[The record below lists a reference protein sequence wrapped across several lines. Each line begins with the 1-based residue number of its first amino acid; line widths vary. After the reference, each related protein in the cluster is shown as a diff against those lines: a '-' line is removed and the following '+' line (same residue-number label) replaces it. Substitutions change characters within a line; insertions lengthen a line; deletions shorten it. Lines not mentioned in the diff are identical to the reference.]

1 MVKYKIILAV
11 IFIIFIIFINHTLH
25 ADVLIYGD
33 AVIDGI
39 RHSADLRMKIEDI
52 RISDAQYR
60 ENFAALYPTLNI
72 AGRGERYE
80 NIDTRDQI
88 NIHTIG
94 NEVIGGNQSAWRS
107 SMYIMGE
114 YYFSHWYKKRYEA
127 AYYEKLRDS
136 SIHQCE
142 TEAKKILHDV
152 TEIFGTL
159 LEGKI
164 KLKYSNEIL
173 RRLQD
178 IFKVKKEAFTMGQFS
193 YEDVLKAE
201 SDAVSMEKEITKIK
215 KEISETSLRLSSYT
229 GSQYSENTEIEQL
242 VLAGNLPLAEETK
255 VIAETPEYKARR
267 KEMEAIRYKEKA
279 AGNNFLPDISI
290 YGRYD
295 FFNSS
300 PDSLDAS
307 LRDTRPVGYTVGLL
321 INLPLFD
328 GGAKKWERQR
338 NLYEIRKQEE
348 NIRATF
354 EEKKKD
360 IKTLQ
365 AGYEALSKQYK
376 HYKKLNEQYEKML
389 EISKKAYDLG
399 ERSKIDIIELEKDAL
414 TMERDLKITEQ
425 SMAAYEKQFAL
436 ELDYNK
442 FLRDYHG
449 DWACRY

>member
-1 MVKYKIILAV
+1 MVKRKIILAV
-11 IFIIFIIFINHTLH
+11 IFIIFIVFINHTVH
-25 ADVLIYGD
+25 ADDLIYGD
-33 AVIDGI
+33 AVIESI
-39 RHSADLRMKIEDI
+39 RHSANLRVKIEEI

-60 ENFAALYPTLNI
+60 ENFAGLYPTLNF
-72 AGRGERYE
+72 AGRAERYE
-80 NIDTRDQI
+80 NVDTRNQTTI
-88 NIHTIG
+88 YTIG
-94 NEVIGGNQSAWRS
+94 NEVVGGNQSAWRS
-107 SMYIMGE
+107 SMYLMGQ
-114 YYFSHWYKKRYEA
+114 YYLSHWYKKRYEA

-142 TEAKKILHDV
+142 TEAKKTLRDV

-164 KLKYSNEIL
+164 KLKYSAEIL

-178 IFKVKKEAFTMGQFS
+178 ILKMKKEAFTMGQFS

-201 SDAVSMEKEITKIK
+201 TDAVNMEKEITKIK
-215 KEISETSLRLSSYT
+215 KEISETSLRLSGYT
-229 GSQYSENTEIEQL
+229 GSHYSENTEVEQL
-242 VLAGNLPLAEETK
+242 ILTGNLSLTEVK
-255 VIAETPEYKARR
+255 MVIAATPEYKARQ

-307 LRDTRPVGYTVGLL
+307 LRDTRPASYSVGLL
-321 INLPLFD
+321 VNLPLFD

-354 EEKKKD
+354 EEKNKV

-376 HYKKLNEQYEKML
+376 HYKRLNEQYEKML
-389 EISKKAYDLG
+389 EISKKAYNLG

-414 TMERDLKITEQ
+414 AMERDIKITEQ

-436 ELDYNK
+436 ELNFNEFVGDYG
-442 FLRDYHG
+442 G
-449 DWACRY
+449 DWACKY

>member
-1 MVKYKIILAV
+1 MLKYKSFSVLV
-11 IFIIFIIFINHTLH
+11 FIIFIVFINHTVH

-33 AVIDGI
+33 AVIDSI

-60 ENFAALYPTLNI
+60 ENFAGLYPTLNI
-72 AGRGERYE
+72 AGRAERYE
-80 NIDTRDQI
+80 NVDTRNQTTID
-88 NIHTIG
+88 TIG
-94 NEVIGGNQSAWRS
+94 NEVVGGNQSAWRS
-107 SMYIMGE
+107 SMYLMGQ
-114 YYFSHWYKKRYEA
+114 YYLSHWYKKRYEA

-136 SIHQCE
+136 SVHQCE
-142 TEAKKILHDV
+142 TEAKKILRDV

-164 KLKYSNEIL
+164 KLKYSTEIL
-173 RRLQD
+173 RHLQD
-178 IFKVKKEAFTMGQFS
+178 ILKVKKEAFTMGQFS

-201 SDAVSMEKEITKIK
+201 SDAVNMEKEITKIK
-215 KEISETSLRLSSYT
+215 KEISETSLKLSGYT
-229 GSQYSENTEIEQL
+229 GSRYSENTEVEQL
-242 VLAGNLPLAEETK
+242 VLTGYLPLIEEK
-255 VIAETPEYKARR
+255 VAITETPEYKARW
-267 KEMEAIRYKEKA
+267 KEMEAIHYKEKA
-279 AGNNFLPDISI
+279 ARNNFLPDISI

-307 LRDTRPVGYTVGLL
+307 LRDTRPVGYSVGLL

-354 EEKKKD
+354 EEKNKD

-376 HYKKLNEQYEKML
+376 HYKKLNEQYEKMM
-389 EISKKAYDLG
+389 EISNKAYNFG
-399 ERSKIDIIELEKDAL
+399 ERSKLDIMELEKDAL
-414 TMERDLKITEQ
+414 TVERDLEITKH
-425 SMAAYEKQFAL
+425 SMAVYEKQLAL

-442 FLRDYHG
+442 FVRDYDG

>member
-11 IFIIFIIFINHTLH
+11 LFIILIVFINHTVH

-33 AVIDGI
+33 AVIDSM

-60 ENFAALYPTLNI
+60 ENFAGLYPTLNV
-72 AGRGERYE
+72 AGRAERYE
-80 NIDTRDQI
+80 NIDTRNQTTID
-88 NIHTIG
+88 TIG
-94 NEVIGGNQSAWRS
+94 NEVVGGSQSAWRS
-107 SMYIMGE
+107 SVYLMGQ
-114 YYFSHWYKKRYEA
+114 YYLSHWYKKRYEA
-127 AYYEKLRDS
+127 SYYEKLRDS

-142 TEAKKILHDV
+142 TEAKKTLRDV

-164 KLKYSNEIL
+164 KLKYSTGILNRLYEIL
-173 RRLQD
+173 
-178 IFKVKKEAFTMGQFS
+178 KVKKEAFAVGQYS

-201 SDAVSMEKEITKIK
+201 SDAVNMEKEITKIK
-215 KEISETSLRLSSYT
+215 KEISETSLRLSGYT
-229 GSQYSENTEIEQL
+229 GSRYSENTEVEQL
-242 VLAGNLPLAEETK
+242 IVAGHLPLIEEK
-255 VIAETPEYKARR
+255 IVIAETPEYKARR

-300 PDSLDAS
+300 PESLDAS
-307 LRDTRPVGYTVGLL
+307 LRDTRPASYSVGLL
-321 INLPLFD
+321 VNLPLFD
-328 GGAKKWERQR
+328 GGVKKWERQR

-354 EEKKKD
+354 EEKNKA

-365 AGYEALSKQYK
+365 AGHEALSKQYK

-389 EISKKAYDLG
+389 EISNKAYILG

-414 TMERDLKITEQ
+414 AMERDLKITEQ

-442 FLRDYHG
+442 FLRDYNG